1 MSKEIKITIV
11 IKKNDKADRKAN
23 AGAREEELQK
33 IVMTHDSGATI
44 MSTLLENGLVSG
56 QFCGGRGTCGRCQIQ
71 YISPA
76 PLPTAMERNSMEP
89 EKLRQGYRLACMSR
103 PKDNCVIRLAMSEE
117 RTVQI
122 LTRMIDVSGDSD
134 SNSQS
139 EQMPS
144 SQGTSSQGT
153 LQQDM
158 LPKSTSLQSA
168 SHLSTIHQSPSNQ
181 KLSFPSQLSQN
192 TSSQNQPSHSAFT
205 QEKEDYMIAVDLGTT
220 TIAMQLR
227 GMDSGKV
234 IDTYCEMN
242 PQRSYGAD
250 VLSRIQ
256 ASCAGADKKLQSAVW
271 EVLRRGVEQFHN
283 NKITHGMK
291 NISCMCIA
299 GNTTMVHLLMDYDV
313 SRLGQSPFMPIT
325 LDLLE
330 ESWENMFPVYIAPG
344 ISTFVG
350 GDIVAGLYALSMLP
364 GQKTGK
370 AKKVV
375 TEQAETEQAVTE
387 QAVPERAVTE
397 QVVTDE
403 STPAKNHQDSGKIK
417 MLIDLGTNGEMA
429 VTDGDR
435 MIVTATAAG
444 PAFEGGAS
452 AQVIGTD
459 MIALTAELLQTN
471 VIEETG
477 YMATSPCQVRGIT
490 ITQKDIRDL
499 QLAKAAVRAGT
510 EILWQLLDKTGNREK
525 ILPQSPEQPETE
537 QTRTEQAYGLQR
549 VYLAGG
555 FGYYLD
561 VEAAFSIGLLPDRM
575 RGKVQAVGNTS
586 LEGAYR
592 LGRDF
597 HKKVLLKEEIQEML
611 ARIEHVNLAK
621 QEAFDELYI
630 KYMNF

>member
-1 MSKEIKITIV
+1 MSKKINITVV
-11 IKKNDKADRKAN
+11 IKKDAKEGRKVN
-23 AGAREEELQK
+23 TGDGKEESQSIIL
-33 IVMTHDSGATI
+33 THDSGATI
-44 MSTLLENGLVSG
+44 MSTLLENGLISG
-56 QFCGGRGTCGRCQIQ
+56 NFCGGRGTCGRCQIQ

-76 PLPTAMERNSMEP
+76 PLPTPMERSTMEP

-103 PKDNCVIRLAMSEE
+103 PKDNCVIQLALPEE
-117 RTVQI
+117 RTVEI
-122 LTRMIDVSGDSD
+122 LTQMIDVSGKNDL
-134 SNSQS
+134 NGQPL
-139 EQMPS
+139 QIPS
-144 SQGTSSQGT
+144 CPKTSCQGT
-153 LQQDM
+153 LPQ
-158 LPKSTSLQSA
+158 ST
-168 SHLSTIHQSPSNQ
+168 
-181 KLSFPSQLSQN
+181 
-192 TSSQNQPSHSAFT
+192 FT
-205 QEKEDYMIAVDLGTT
+205 QEKEEYMIAVDLGTT

-256 ASCAGADKKLQSAVW
+256 ASCAGAGKKLRDAVW
-271 EVLRRGVEQFHN
+271 KVLRKGVQQFRN
-283 NKITHGMK
+283 NKITDGIN

-299 GNTTMVHLLMDYDV
+299 GNTTMVHLLMGYDV
-313 SRLGQSPFMPIT
+313 SRLGQSPFTPVT

-330 ESWENMFPVYIAPG
+330 ESWENMFPIYIAPG

-364 GQKTGK
+364 GQKMDK
-370 AKKVV
+370 AKK
-375 TEQAETEQAVTE
+375 A
-387 QAVPERAVTE
+387 
-397 QVVTDE
+397 VTDE
-403 STPAKNHQDSGKIK
+403 SASEKNNQDSGKIK

-429 VTDGDR
+429 ITDGNR
-435 MIVTATAAG
+435 MVVTATAAG

-452 AQVIGTD
+452 VQVIGTD
-459 MIALTAELLQTN
+459 MIALTAELLRN
-471 VIEETG
+471 HIHIIEETG
-477 YMATSPCQVRGIT
+477 YMETSPCQVKGIT

-510 EILWQLLDKTGNREK
+510 EILWRLLGE
-525 ILPQSPEQPETE
+525 PGSGPE
-537 QTRTEQAYGLQR
+537 R

-561 VEAAFSIGLLPDRM
+561 VEAAFFIGLLPDWM

-592 LGRDF
+592 LGHDF
-597 HKKVLLKEEIQEML
+597 HKKILLKEEITEMRS
-611 ARIEHVNLAK
+611 RIASVNLAK
-621 QEAFDELYI
+621 QETFDELYI

>member
-122 LTRMIDVSGDSD
+122 LTRMIDVSDEND
-134 SNSQS
+134 LNSQPM
-139 EQMPS
+139 QMLS
-144 SQGTSSQGT
+144 GQRTTCQG
-153 LQQDM
+153 M
-158 LPKSTSLQSA
+158 LPQST
-168 SHLSTIHQSPSNQ
+168 LSPN
-181 KLSFPSQLSQN
+181 LVM
-192 TSSQNQPSHSAFT
+192 
-205 QEKEDYMIAVDLGTT
+205 QEKEEYMIAVDLGTT

-256 ASCAGADKKLQSAVW
+256 ASCAGAGKKLQEAVW
-271 EVLRRGVEQFHN
+271 KVLRKGVQQFQN
-283 NKITHGMK
+283 NKITYGIN

>member
-1 MSKEIKITIV
+1 MSKEIKITVV
-11 IKKNDKADRKAN
+11 IEKNVKEDRN
-23 AGAREEELQK
+23 ATAQNGKEESQRVIL
-33 IVMTHDSGATI
+33 THDSGATI
-44 MSTLLENGLVSG
+44 MSTLLENGLISG
-56 QFCGGRGTCGRCQIQ
+56 NFCGGRGTCGRCQIQ

-76 PLPTAMERNSMEP
+76 PLPTPMERSTMEP

-103 PKDNCVIRLAMSEE
+103 PKDNCVIRLALLKE

-122 LTRMIDVSGDSD
+122 LTKVIDVSGKGD

-139 EQMPS
+139 TQILS
-144 SQGTSSQGT
+144 CQNTSYQG
-153 LQQDM
+153 M
-158 LPKSTSLQSA
+158 LRK
-168 SHLSTIHQSPSNQ
+168 SPSNQ
-181 KLSFPSQLSQN
+181 KLSSKSQLSQN
-192 TSSQNQPSHSAFT
+192 TSSKNQPFHSAFT

-256 ASCAGADKKLQSAVW
+256 ASCAGAGKKLQDAVW
-271 EVLRRGVEQFHN
+271 EVLRKGVQQFGN
-283 NKITHGMK
+283 NKITDDIN

-299 GNTTMVHLLMDYDV
+299 GNTTMVHLLMGYDV
-313 SRLGQSPFMPIT
+313 SGLGQSPFAPVT

-330 ESWENMFPVYIAPG
+330 ESWENMFPIYIAPG

-364 GQKTGK
+364 GQKMDK
-370 AKKVV
+370 AKKAV
-375 TEQAETEQAVTE
+375 TEQVMTERAETEQAVTKQFE
-387 QAVPERAVTE
+387 TE
-397 QVVTDE
+397 KNAAKKVITDE
-403 STPAKNHQDSGKIK
+403 SVSEKNSQDSGKK
-417 MLIDLGTNGEMA
+417 RMLIDLGTNGEMA
-429 VTDGDR
+429 ITDGNR

-459 MIALTAELLQTN
+459 MIALTAELLQTHI
-471 VIEETG
+471 IEETG
-477 YMATSPCQVRGIT
+477 YMETSPCQVKGIT

-510 EILWQLLDKTGNREK
+510 EILWKLLEESGSRAE
-525 ILPQSPEQPETE
+525 ISPQ
-537 QTRTEQAYGLQR
+537 QACAPRQVELER

-597 HKKVLLKEEIQEML
+597 HKKVLLKEEITEML
-611 ARIEHVNLAK
+611 SRITSVNLAK
-621 QEAFDELYI
+621 QETFDELYI

>member
-122 LTRMIDVSGDSD
+122 LTRMIDVSDEND
-134 SNSQS
+134 LNSQPM
-139 EQMPS
+139 QMLS
-144 SQGTSSQGT
+144 GQRTTCQG
-153 LQQDM
+153 M
-158 LPKSTSLQSA
+158 LPQST
-168 SHLSTIHQSPSNQ
+168 LSPN
-181 KLSFPSQLSQN
+181 LVM
-192 TSSQNQPSHSAFT
+192 
-205 QEKEDYMIAVDLGTT
+205 QEKEEYMIAVDLGTT

>member
-122 LTRMIDVSGDSD
+122 LTRMIDVSDEND
-134 SNSQS
+134 LNSQPM
-139 EQMPS
+139 QMLS
-144 SQGTSSQGT
+144 GQRTTCQG
-153 LQQDM
+153 M
-158 LPKSTSLQSA
+158 LPQST
-168 SHLSTIHQSPSNQ
+168 LSPN
-181 KLSFPSQLSQN
+181 LVM
-192 TSSQNQPSHSAFT
+192 
-205 QEKEDYMIAVDLGTT
+205 QEKEEYMIAVDLGTT

-364 GQKTGK
+364 GQKMGK

-403 STPAKNHQDSGKIK
+403 STPAKNRQDSGKIK

-429 VTDGDR
+429 ITDGTR

>member
-44 MSTLLENGLVSG
+44 MSTLLKNGLVSG

-103 PKDNCVIRLAMSEE
+103 PKDNCVIRLTMSEE

-122 LTRMIDVSGDSD
+122 LTRMIDVSDEND
-134 SNSQS
+134 LNSQPM
-139 EQMPS
+139 QMLS
-144 SQGTSSQGT
+144 GQRTTCQG
-153 LQQDM
+153 M
-158 LPKSTSLQSA
+158 LPQST
-168 SHLSTIHQSPSNQ
+168 LSPN
-181 KLSFPSQLSQN
+181 LVM
-192 TSSQNQPSHSAFT
+192 
-205 QEKEDYMIAVDLGTT
+205 QEKEEYMIAVDLGTT

-525 ILPQSPEQPETE
+525 ILPQSPEQ
-537 QTRTEQAYGLQR
+537 AYGLQR

>member
-103 PKDNCVIRLAMSEE
+103 PKDNCVIRLTMSEE

-122 LTRMIDVSGDSD
+122 LTRMIDVSDEND
-134 SNSQS
+134 LNSQPM
-139 EQMPS
+139 QMLS
-144 SQGTSSQGT
+144 GQRTTCQG
-153 LQQDM
+153 M
-158 LPKSTSLQSA
+158 LPQST
-168 SHLSTIHQSPSNQ
+168 LSPN
-181 KLSFPSQLSQN
+181 LVM
-192 TSSQNQPSHSAFT
+192 
-205 QEKEDYMIAVDLGTT
+205 QEKEEYMIAVDLGTT

-256 ASCAGADKKLQSAVW
+256 ASCAGAGKKLQEAVW
-271 EVLRRGVEQFHN
+271 KVLRKGVQQFQN
-283 NKITHGMK
+283 NKITYGIN

-299 GNTTMVHLLMDYDV
+299 GNTTMVHLLMGYDV

-387 QAVPERAVTE
+387 Q
-397 QVVTDE
+397 VVTDE
-403 STPAKNHQDSGKIK
+403 STPAKNRQDSGKIK

>member
-1 MSKEIKITIV
+1 MSKKIKITIV

-122 LTRMIDVSGDSD
+122 LTRMIDVSDEND
-134 SNSQS
+134 LNSQPM
-139 EQMPS
+139 QMLS
-144 SQGTSSQGT
+144 GQRTTCQG
-153 LQQDM
+153 M
-158 LPKSTSLQSA
+158 LPQST
-168 SHLSTIHQSPSNQ
+168 LSPN
-181 KLSFPSQLSQN
+181 LVM
-192 TSSQNQPSHSAFT
+192 
-205 QEKEDYMIAVDLGTT
+205 QEKEEYMIAVDLGTT

-403 STPAKNHQDSGKIK
+403 STPAKNRQDSGKIK

>member
-122 LTRMIDVSGDSD
+122 LTRMIDVSDEND
-134 SNSQS
+134 LNSQPM
-139 EQMPS
+139 QMLS
-144 SQGTSSQGT
+144 GQRTTCQG
-153 LQQDM
+153 M
-158 LPKSTSLQSA
+158 LPQST
-168 SHLSTIHQSPSNQ
+168 LSPN
-181 KLSFPSQLSQN
+181 LVM
-192 TSSQNQPSHSAFT
+192 
-205 QEKEDYMIAVDLGTT
+205 QEKEEYMIAVDLGTT

-370 AKKVV
+370 FKKSAAG
-375 TEQAETEQAVTE
+375 ENG
-387 QAVPERAVTE
+387 PEE
-397 QVVTDE
+397 
-403 STPAKNHQDSGKIK
+403 NCLDSDKVK

>member
-122 LTRMIDVSGDSD
+122 LTRMIDVSDEND
-134 SNSQS
+134 LNSQPM
-139 EQMPS
+139 QMLS
-144 SQGTSSQGT
+144 GQRTTCQG
-153 LQQDM
+153 M
-158 LPKSTSLQSA
+158 LPQST
-168 SHLSTIHQSPSNQ
+168 LSPN
-181 KLSFPSQLSQN
+181 LVM
-192 TSSQNQPSHSAFT
+192 
-205 QEKEDYMIAVDLGTT
+205 QEKEEYMIAVDLGTT

-375 TEQAETEQAVTE
+375 TEQAEREQAVTE
-387 QAVPERAVTE
+387 QAVPERVVTEQAETEQAVTE

-403 STPAKNHQDSGKIK
+403 STPKESCLDSDKVK

>member
-122 LTRMIDVSGDSD
+122 LTRMIDVSDEND
-134 SNSQS
+134 LNSQPM
-139 EQMPS
+139 QMLS
-144 SQGTSSQGT
+144 GQRTTCQG
-153 LQQDM
+153 M
-158 LPKSTSLQSA
+158 LPQST
-168 SHLSTIHQSPSNQ
+168 LSPN
-181 KLSFPSQLSQN
+181 LVM
-192 TSSQNQPSHSAFT
+192 
-205 QEKEDYMIAVDLGTT
+205 QEKEEYMIAVDLGTT

-429 VTDGDR
+429 ITDGDR

>member
-122 LTRMIDVSGDSD
+122 LTRMIDVSDEND
-134 SNSQS
+134 LNSQPM
-139 EQMPS
+139 QMLS
-144 SQGTSSQGT
+144 GQRMTCQGMLTQST
-153 LQQDM
+153 L
-158 LPKSTSLQSA
+158 
-168 SHLSTIHQSPSNQ
+168 SPN
-181 KLSFPSQLSQN
+181 LVM
-192 TSSQNQPSHSAFT
+192 
-205 QEKEDYMIAVDLGTT
+205 QEKEEYMIAVDLGTT

-271 EVLRRGVEQFHN
+271 EVLRRGVVQFHN

-364 GQKTGK
+364 GQKMGK

-403 STPAKNHQDSGKIK
+403 STPAKNRQDSGKVK

-429 VTDGDR
+429 ITDGDR

>member
-11 IKKNDKADRKAN
+11 IKKNDKAERKAN

-122 LTRMIDVSGDSD
+122 LTRMIDVSDEND
-134 SNSQS
+134 LNSQPM
-139 EQMPS
+139 QMLS
-144 SQGTSSQGT
+144 GQRTTCQGMIPQST
-153 LQQDM
+153 L
-158 LPKSTSLQSA
+158 
-168 SHLSTIHQSPSNQ
+168 SPN
-181 KLSFPSQLSQN
+181 LVM
-192 TSSQNQPSHSAFT
+192 
-205 QEKEDYMIAVDLGTT
+205 QEKEEYMIAVDLGTT

-330 ESWENMFPVYIAPG
+330 ESWENMFTVYIAPG

-525 ILPQSPEQPETE
+525 ILPQSPEQ
-537 QTRTEQAYGLQR
+537 AYGLQR